1 MKVVEQSVLRKRVYE
16 MLGRENKSTVVKH
29 FLNEKVGRST
39 VYGIIKRFESG
50 KAWFNEKKNGK
61 TSKIKPTAG
70 KKTWQVCGK

>member
-16 MLGRENKSTVVKH
+16 MLERENKSSVVKH

-50 KAWFNEKKNGK
+50 KAWFNEKKTGRPAK
-61 TSKIKPTAG
+61 LSPPQV
-70 KKTWQVCGK
+70 KKTW